1 MADCELLEKCIF
13 FADKMENMPKTAE
26 ILKNKYCR
34 GDNSQCARHM
44 VFAACGREKVPLYLF
59 PGMVEIA
66 QDIINKNK

>member
-1 MADCELLEKCIF
+1 
-13 FADKMENMPKTAE
+13 
-26 ILKNKYCR
+26 
-34 GDNSQCARHM
+34 M